1 MTAQPGLDLAWI
13 EPGFAIG
20 SRPYV
25 LERAAIAAAGVQAIV
40 ALHAPAPGEAEAWR
54 DLGVEFE
61 VVETPDWVA
70 IPIACFSAAVEAVL
84 RRRAAGQS
92 VLLHCLAGVNRA
104 PTVAAAVLCRRD
116 GLSADEALAR
126 VRAARPAAAPTP
138 EQVASLRAWL
148 RGQRDDNSP
157 GQSSAAAQPPC
168 GPPAQRA

>member
-1 MTAQPGLDLAWI
+1 MAAPVPDLAWI

-70 IPIACFSAAVEAVL
+70 IPIACFSAAVEAVPKGRGGGEAGVL
-84 RRRAAGQS
+84 RRPAWGQ
-92 VLLHCLAGVNRA
+92 
-104 PTVAAAVLCRRD
+104 P
-116 GLSADEALAR
+116 
-126 VRAARPAAAPTP
+126 
-138 EQVASLRAWL
+138 
-148 RGQRDDNSP
+148 
-157 GQSSAAAQPPC
+157 
-168 GPPAQRA
+168 